1 MIKLLERLILVLF
14 PSKPDSVI
22 KLLERLILV
31 LFPSKQAHLSASLQ
45 VVCRL
50 TISTPMW
57 LVPFT
62 VWGSNV
68 AALDGLW
75 DRNKKDKEE
84 DNCTV

>member
-1 MIKLLERLILVLF
+1 
-14 PSKPDSVI
+14 
-22 KLLERLILV
+22 
-31 LFPSKQAHLSASLQ
+31 
-45 VVCRL
+45 
-50 TISTPMW
+50 MW

-84 DNCTV
+84 DNCTVCVRSPLSAWAGGGVGQILMREKQQQTEKGLLEIHANSVK